1 MVAPASYVNPMGGP
15 LVQPPPGYQYADT
28 TAYSKV
34 QQPVNT
40 GGPTARTTTVT
51 PSTTTT
57 TPSYGSLF
65 SGILDAGLSAYG
77 ANQAANASQ
86 AAGAQAAQMA
96 QFRPVGVTTRFGRS
110 GFNYGPNGELIGAGY
125 QAAPDVAAMR
135 EGLLGLSGGALAQAQ
150 MAQQQQ
156 KAITGAA
163 EGLFGL
169 GQGYVAKTP
178 EEAAAAYMQQQQ
190 ALLAPQR
197 EQQLAQL
204 RNRLQQ
210 TGRSGLSIGA
220 TSAGNLAATNPE
232 MAAYYNALAQ
242 QDAQLAAAANDAAM
256 RQVQFGQGLMSGA
269 INLQNQGFG
278 TQQQALAPFQTAF
291 NTAANIEQ
299 QAQNALST
307 GAGLGSSAAQAGAQ
321 AAAAQ
326 RPYQQSSLGFDNAR
340 NQAAINALRDPVRDL
355 ISRLLPGG

>member
-1 MVAPASYVNPMGGP
+1 MAYPATASNPNLRTTTIPAPSDSPTM
-15 LVQPPPGYQYADT
+15 
-28 TAYSKV
+28 S
-34 QQPVNT
+34 
-40 GGPTARTTTVT
+40 GGPTPNANM
-51 PSTTTT
+51 
-57 TPSYGSLF
+57 GSLF
-65 SGILDAGLSAYG
+65 SGLLNAGLGAYG
-77 ANQAANASQ
+77 ANQASNAAQ
-86 AAGAQAAQMA
+86 AAGTQAAQMA

-125 QAAPDVAAMR
+125 QAAPDIAAMR
-135 EGLLGLSGGALAQAQ
+135 ESLLGLSGGALSQAQ

-169 GQGYVAKTP
+169 GQGYLAPTP
-178 EEAAAAYMQQQQ
+178 QQAAATYMQQQQ

-210 TGRSGLSIGA
+210 TGRSGLSVGA

-242 QDAQLAAAANDAAM
+242 QDAQLAAGANDAAM
-256 RQVQFGQGLMSGA
+256 RQIQFGQGLLSGA

-291 NTAANIEQ
+291 NTAANVEQ
-299 QAQNALST
+299 QAQQAMSA
-307 GAGLGSSAAQAGAQ
+307 GSGLGSSAAQAGAQ

-326 RPYQQSSLGFDNAR
+326 RPYQQSSLGFSNAR
-340 NQAAINALRDPVRDL
+340 NQAAINALRDPVSSL
-355 ISRLLPGG
+355 ISQLFGG